1 MDENLV
7 LEENL
12 DLEFINKVY
21 TIPGG
26 EKIKECIQ
34 CGSCSGSCPTS
45 PFMDYAPRKLFAML
59 RAGMKKEVLESNT
72 IWLCSSCYTCYVRC
86 PQEIKITD
94 IMYALKQIAVKEN
107 YYPKGYASQ
116 EMAKIF
122 ASLVNRYGRN
132 HEPELMTRFLLKT
145 NPLGLIG
152 NTTVGLSLLFHKR
165 MPTLPHRIKNIKQ
178 LRTLIKKAEEIE
190 GY

>member
-1 MDENLV
+1 MDNPIV

-12 DLEFINKVY
+12 DLEFIEKVY
-21 TIPGG
+21 SIPGG
-26 EKIKECIQ
+26 EKIRDCLQ
-34 CGSCSGSCPTS
+34 CGSCSGSCPTA
-45 PFMDYAPRKLFAML
+45 PFMDYSPRQLFAMI
-59 RAGMKKEVLESNT
+59 RAGMKKEVLESTT

-94 IMYALKQIAVKEN
+94 IMYALKQMAIEEGVSS
-107 YYPKGYASQ
+107 KGSSAQ

-122 ASLVNRYGRN
+122 ASLVDKYGRN

-145 NPLGLIG
+145 NPLGLLD
-152 NTTVGLSLLFHKR
+152 NATTGLTLLKHKR
-165 MPTLPHRIKNIKQ
+165 MPTFPHKIKNIAQ
-178 LRTLIKKAEEIE
+178 LKKIIKKAKEME